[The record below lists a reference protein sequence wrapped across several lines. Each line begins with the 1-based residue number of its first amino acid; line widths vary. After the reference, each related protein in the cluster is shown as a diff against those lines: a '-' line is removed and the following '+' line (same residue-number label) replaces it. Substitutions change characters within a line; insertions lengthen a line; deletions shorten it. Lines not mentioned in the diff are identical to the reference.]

1 MKKTILAVAVIG
13 LFTSFGQKVAP
24 LAAEEQAIS
33 ANLPQIARDTS
44 EEQNKIAVLVNN
56 VPITENKL
64 TQAMEPYKN
73 EIAGSETVYQ
83 AVRKMVLN
91 ELIEDELVLQAAI
104 ERMGTWTM
112 VAQEEIDQVI
122 GIIKS
127 RFKDE
132 QGFQLAIKE
141 SGLNESDFQ
150 TKIKEKLMRIKV
162 SDQIIKSRLQISQ
175 EELNKFCQ
183 DYGIKVHVQHILVKT
198 EKEAIDILE
207 QAKVSTDFSKLAKE
221 HSLCPSSQVGG
232 DLGFFGRGQMVKE
245 FEDAAFSLE
254 QEGQLSDVVKT
265 QFGYHIIRFI
275 AKEPAT
281 QTDIARIKQGLMSEL
296 FGISYMV
303 VGEGLN
309 FEIKKNLEERFIGD
323 KLKAGYKQWIIE
335 LKANAK
341 ISFPTE

>member
-1 MKKTILAVAVIG
+1 MKKAILAVAVIG
-13 LFTSFGQKVAP
+13 LFASFGQKAAP
-24 LAAEEQAIS
+24 LAAEEQAVS
-33 ANLPQIARDTS
+33 APAEDSSLQS
-44 EEQNKIAVLVNN
+44 EEQNKIAAIVNN
-56 VPITENKL
+56 VPIAEVKL
-64 TQAMEPYKN
+64 TQAMDPYKN

-83 AVRKMVLN
+83 AIRERVLN

-104 ERMGTWTM
+104 ERMGTGTI

-122 GIIKS
+122 GVIKS

-132 QGFQLAIKE
+132 EGFKLAIKE
-141 SGLNESDFQ
+141 SGLSESDFQ

-162 SDQIIKSRLQISQ
+162 ADLAIKSKLQISQ
-175 EELNKFCQ
+175 EDLNKFCQ
-183 DYGIKVHVQHILVKT
+183 DYGTKVHAQHILVKT

-207 QAKVSTDFSKLAKE
+207 QAKVGTDFSKLAKE
-221 HSLCPSSQVGG
+221 YSLCPSSQVGG

-245 FEDAAFSLE
+245 FEDAAFSLK

-281 QTDIARIKQGLMSEL
+281 QTDITRIKQNLMSEL
-296 FGISYMV
+296 FGINYMV

-309 FEIKKNLEERFIGD
+309 FEIKRNLEEKFIGD

-335 LKANAK
+335 LKANAT
-341 ISFPTE
+341 ISFPTQ